1 MKNPKPTGNIRNK
14 IVVLG
19 AAHSLNHSLFL
30 IAPQLLTLIMLDLHV
45 DILTIGAVTFAASLI
60 YGTGALLGGPLADR
74 FGEIETLTISLGMS
88 GLFTLTMLMAG
99 ATQNIVIFTLALTS
113 MAAWASLYHPIS
125 NSLISKAFRG
135 RMAESMGLHGAA
147 GTLGQVLA
155 PLIAF
160 SIGTIFGWQYAFIA
174 FGTAAVIVALA
185 IRETFP
191 KNVRHKNRQGSI
203 IGAFKLRE
211 LWLLL
216 IMNVM
221 IGFFM
226 KGVELY
232 LPTYLAQ
239 EKNITGVLPSLSY
252 TLILAAGVPGQWLGG
267 RLSQRSGP
275 KKMLMFAMAGVVLGF
290 GALVFTP
297 FELFGVI
304 LFVVL
309 YGICFYGHQPAM
321 NALTGLL
328 SPENQRGAV
337 FGVFFFTNF
346 GIGSL
351 SQLAAGF
358 LADKYGFASAFTLL
372 TIFAAAALALSFK
385 LPNRTEKKA
394 PLELD

>member
-1 MKNPKPTGNIRNK
+1 M
-14 IVVLG
+14 VVLG

-30 IAPQLLTLIMLDLHV
+30 IAPQLLTLIVLDLHV

-60 YGTGALLGGPLADR
+60 YGAGALLGGPLADR
-74 FGEIETLTISLGMS
+74 FGEVGTLTISLGMS
-88 GLFTLTMLMAG
+88 GLFTLTMLTAG
-99 ATQNIVIFTLALTS
+99 ATQNIVIFALALTS
-113 MAAWASLYHPIS
+113 MAAWASLYHPVS
-125 NSLISKAFRG
+125 NSFISKAFRG
-135 RMAESMGLHGAA
+135 RVAESMGLHGAA

-160 SIGTIFGWQYAFIA
+160 SIGALFGWQYAFVA
-174 FGTAAVIVALA
+174 FGMAAVIVALA
-185 IRETFP
+185 VRETFP
-191 KNVRHKNRQGSI
+191 RARANSVRHQNRQGSI
-203 IGAFKLRE
+203 IEAFKLRD

-216 IMNVM
+216 VMNVM
-221 IGFFM
+221 VGFFM
-226 KGVELY
+226 RGVELY

-239 EKNITGVLPSLSY
+239 EKSITGVLPSLSY

-267 RLSQRSGP
+267 RLSQKSGP
-275 KKMLMFAMAGVVLGF
+275 KKILMLTMAGVVLGF

-297 FELFGVI
+297 FDLLGVI
-304 LFVVL
+304 LFIVL

-328 SPENQRGAV
+328 SPENQRAAV

-358 LADKYGFASAFTLL
+358 LADRYGFASAFGLL

-385 LPNRTEKKA
+385 LPNRMEKKTT
-394 PLELD
+394 PELD